1 MTENLY
7 GMISL
12 KVWMCL
18 VVVASARARSAPPA
32 PAGCQWD
39 YSDTKLSESN
49 FLTCNIKTI
58 GSADFLFKNITTAQ
72 AYNINKL
79 KLTCTDLLFFE
90 SSLHMNTGNFLGQLR
105 KLEDLRI
112 DYCKIRYVP
121 ATVLSPL
128 RDLTSLTL
136 RSYNTDW
143 PAMTME
149 FHAESFR
156 GLMELRT
163 LDLGDNNIYML
174 PSEVFCPLFS
184 LEILNLTNNRIQ
196 DISEIGFSDWGK
208 GPIAPGKSCNT
219 GLKMLDLSHNN
230 VLRLPDNGFSSLRSL
245 EVLNIQNNLINEI
258 GDRAFVGLN
267 SLKTLNLS
275 GNKLVAVPPELFQSS
290 RVIKTIS
297 LANNSLA
304 VLAPGLLEG
313 LDQLE
318 KLDLSRNRLTND
330 WVNRDT
336 FAGLIRLVILNLS
349 HNSLARLDPK
359 SFQDLNNLQV
369 LNLDNNAIETIS
381 NGAFAELRNLHQ
393 LSISDNKLKSLNE
406 HIFSNLFVLSQLY
419 LDNNHIS
426 TIDERSFENI
436 TYLQDLG
443 LNGNNLNMIPDGIRK
458 LRFLKSLDVG
468 KNNITKV
475 SNASFE
481 GLEELYGLRLV
492 DNHITSIP
500 KDTFSTLPSLQVLNL
515 ASNEIETIE
524 QDAFLTNPTLKAI
537 RLDGNRLSDIR
548 GVFSKLNTLGWLNIS
563 DNKLIY
569 FDYSYMPDSLE
580 WLDLHSNNITKLDN
594 EHNAQQNIRMLDV
607 SYNALESV
615 DEKSI
620 PDSIEILFL
629 NNNKIHTIN
638 PGTFLQKRNLEKVV
652 VTDNK
657 LRTVE
662 LSAFT
667 LPHIPKHR
675 LLPKFFIG
683 NNPFVCNCHMI
694 WLQKINLWNHMRQYP
709 RFMDLDSVMCEVVNN
724 KYGGKANL
732 MDVPETQFL
741 CSYETHCSSSCFC
754 CDFEACDCKMTCPEG
769 CSCFH
774 DSNWNSNVIDCS
786 NVGYTEVPE
795 KIPMD
800 ATELYLDGN
809 DFNSLG
815 SHLFIGKKKLHKLY
829 LNNSNILVIDNDTF
843 NGLHS
848 LNVLHLENNHVTE
861 LAGGEF
867 SQTKHLREL
876 YLNDNLLTSV
886 GNKTFE
892 NLSSLRVAH
901 LQGNKILDLDKK
913 LAHIV
918 HLESV
923 NVQGNLFT
931 CTCENVLPLQ
941 NWFKRNYQDPAEML
955 CGDESGLASNL
966 TVFDVVDKCRD
977 SSVTDNTIPTENQ
990 PYQYDE
996 VSTIKLNFVPLLAVV
1011 LISVIL
1017 ILLFGAL
1024 AFSFRQ
1030 NVRLW
1035 AHSKYGV
1042 RLFKSA
1048 SIQES
1053 ELDRDRLYDGYAVY
1067 SLLDDDF
1074 VSKVVAPEME
1084 HSGYTM
1090 CFHYRDLQH
1099 APETYLAEQI
1109 TNAAESSKRLLIFVS
1124 FNFLQNEWSKASFKA
1139 ALKHVI
1145 TSIHPS
1151 IRRHRVV
1158 FILTTDVSALDLDL
1172 DFQEYLKSCNVLLW
1186 GEKKFWEKIRFVM
1199 PDISN
1204 LHWNKDTLNYSHGV
1218 CPNAR
1223 RHPSR
1228 YTASPTAP
1236 EHWYK
1241 YDAIPPQTPTTANVG
1256 INIEDDTSMLTNTT
1270 LTSQIQDGEHLH
1282 HSYISID
1289 TQNYEQPY
1297 GGRPRPPN
1305 TLRKHHQ
1312 HPDLQSPSMLDEQGY
1327 LQPRSSVH
1335 ECVPQTHLT
1344 AHR

>member
-1 MTENLY
+1 MTKNLY
-7 GMISL
+7 GMSL
-12 KVWMCL
+12 KLWICL
-18 VVVASARARSAPPA
+18 VAVAGARARSAPPA
-32 PAGCQWD
+32 PGGCQWD

-58 GSADFLFKNITTAQ
+58 GSADMLFKNITTAQ

-90 SSLHMNTGNFLGQLR
+90 SSLHMNTGSFLGQLR
-105 KLEDLRI
+105 KLEDLRME
-112 DYCKIRYVP
+112 YCKIRYVP

-156 GLMELRT
+156 GLMELRS

-184 LEILNLTNNRIQ
+184 LESLNLTNNKIQ

-230 VLRLPDNGFSSLRSL
+230 VLRLPDNGLSSLRSL
-245 EVLNIQNNLINEI
+245 EVLKIHNNLINEI

-267 SLKTLNLS
+267 SLKILNLS

-290 RVIKTIS
+290 RVIKEIS
-297 LANNSLA
+297 LANNSLS

-349 HNSLARLDPK
+349 HNSLVRLDPK
-359 SFQDLNNLQV
+359 SFQYLNNLQV
-369 LNLDNNAIETIS
+369 LNLDNNAIEIIS
-381 NGAFAELRNLHQ
+381 NGAFAELKNLHQ
-393 LSISDNKLKSLNE
+393 LSMSDNRIIHLNE

-419 LDNNHIS
+419 LDNNQIT
-426 TIDERSFENI
+426 TIHERSFENI

-443 LNGNNLNMIPDGIRK
+443 LNGNNLNYVPDGIRK
-458 LRFLKSLDVG
+458 LRFLKSLDIG
-468 KNNITKV
+468 KNNITKI

-492 DNHITSIP
+492 DNHIISIP

-515 ASNEIETIE
+515 ASNKIETIE
-524 QDAFLTNPTLKAI
+524 QDAFLSNPTLKAI
-537 RLDGNRLSDIR
+537 RLDGNKLSDIR
-548 GVFSKLNTLGWLNIS
+548 GVFNKLSTLGWLNIS

-569 FDYSYMPDSLE
+569 FDYSYMPETLE
-580 WLDLHSNNITKLDN
+580 WLDIHKNNITKLEN
-594 EHNAQQNIRMLDV
+594 ENDFKSNIRMLDV
-607 SYNALESV
+607 SFNTMENV
-615 DEKSI
+615 DEKSV
-620 PDSIEILFL
+620 PDSIEVLFL
-629 NNNKIHTIN
+629 NNNKIHTIQ
-638 PGTFLQKRNLEKVV
+638 PGTFLQKKNLEKVIL
-652 VTDNK
+652 TDNK

-675 LLPKFFIG
+675 FLPKFFIG

-709 RFMDLDSVMCEVVNN
+709 RFVDLESVTCEVVNN
-724 KYGGKANL
+724 KYGGKSNL

-786 NVGYTEVPE
+786 NAGYTDIPE

-809 DFNSLG
+809 DFASLN

-829 LNNSNILVIDNDTF
+829 LNNSNIASIDNDTF

-848 LNVLHLENNHVTE
+848 LNVLHLENNHLTE
-861 LAGGEF
+861 VAGGEF

-886 GNKTFE
+886 ANNSFE
-892 NLSSLRVAH
+892 SLSSLRIIH
-901 LQGNKILDLDKK
+901 LQGNKILNLDKK

-923 NVQGNLFT
+923 RVRGNLFT
-931 CTCENVLPLQ
+931 CACDNVLPLV
-941 NWFKRNYQDPAEML
+941 NWLKKYNEDPSEML
-955 CGDESGLASNL
+955 CASENELSSNL
-966 TVFDVVDKCRD
+966 TVFDVMDKCRD
-977 SSVTDNTIPTENQ
+977 SNSVNDNTIPTENQ
-990 PYQYDE
+990 PFQYDE

-1053 ELDRDRLYDGYAVY
+1053 ELDRDRMYDGYAVY

-1074 VSKVVAPEME
+1074 VTKVVAPELE
-1084 HSGYTM
+1084 HCGYTM
-1090 CFHYRDLQH
+1090 CFHYRDLQN
-1099 APETYLAEQI
+1099 APENYLLEQI
-1109 TNAAESSKRLLIFVS
+1109 NNASESSKRILIFIS
-1124 FNFLQNEWSKASFKA
+1124 FNFLQNEWSKMSFKA

-1158 FILTTDVSALDLDL
+1158 FVLTTDISALNLDL
-1172 DFQEYLKSCNVLLW
+1172 EFQNYLKTCNVLLW
-1186 GEKKFWEKIRFVM
+1186 GEKKFWEKMRFLM

-1204 LHWNKDTLNYSHGV
+1204 LHWNKDNMNYNHSI
-1218 CPNAR
+1218 CPNSR

-1236 EHWYK
+1236 ELWYK
-1241 YDAIPPQTPTTANVG
+1241 YDAIPPQTPTVTNVG
-1256 INIEDDTSMLTNTT
+1256 INVEDDTSMLTNTT
-1270 LTSQIQDGEHLH
+1270 LTSQIQDLDNPH

-1297 GGRPRPPN
+1297 GAGGRPRPPN
-1305 TLRKHHQ
+1305 SLRKHQTH
-1312 HPDLQSPSMLDEQGY
+1312 SPSMLDEQGY
-1327 LQPRSSVH
+1327 LQPRSSIHDCLPQSHPSVH
-1335 ECVPQTHLT
+1335 
-1344 AHR
+1344 R

>member
-1 MTENLY
+1 MTKKFSEMFL
-7 GMISL
+7 I
-12 KVWMCL
+12 KVWMFL
-18 VVVASARARSAPPA
+18 VAVAGARARSAPPA
-32 PAGCQWD
+32 PDGCQWD
-39 YSDTKLSESN
+39 YSDAKLSESN

-90 SSLHMNTGNFLGQLR
+90 SSLHMNTGSFLGQLR

-128 RDLTSLTL
+128 RDLTSLSL

-184 LEILNLTNNRIQ
+184 LESLNLTNNKIQ

-230 VLRLPDNGFSSLRSL
+230 ILRLPDNGLSSLRSL
-245 EVLNIQNNLINEI
+245 EVLNIQNNLISEI
-258 GDRAFVGLN
+258 LDRAFVGLN
-267 SLKTLNLS
+267 SLKILNLS
-275 GNKLVAVPPELFQSS
+275 GNKLVAIPPELFQSS
-290 RVIKTIS
+290 RVIKEIS

-318 KLDLSRNRLTND
+318 KLDLSKNRLTNG

-336 FAGLIRLVILNLS
+336 FAGLVRLVILNLS
-349 HNSLARLDPK
+349 QNSLARLDPK

-369 LNLDNNAIETIS
+369 LNLDNNEIEIIS
-381 NGAFAELRNLHQ
+381 NGAFAELKNLHH
-393 LSISDNKLKSLNE
+393 LSISDNKIKVLNE
-406 HIFSNLFVLSQLY
+406 QVFSNLFVLNQLY
-419 LDNNHIS
+419 LDNNQIN
-426 TIDERSFENI
+426 TIHERCFENI

-443 LNGNNLNMIPDGIRK
+443 LNGNNLNNIPISIKR
-458 LRFLKSLDVG
+458 LRFLKSLDIG
-468 KNNITKV
+468 KNNITKIV
-475 SNASFE
+475 NTSFE

-515 ASNEIETIE
+515 ASNKIEVIE
-524 QDAFLTNPTLKAI
+524 QDAFLSNPTLKAI
-537 RLDGNRLSDIR
+537 RLDGNKLTDIR
-548 GVFSKLNTLGWLNIS
+548 GVFNKLITLGWLNTS
-563 DNKLIY
+563 DNSLIY
-569 FDYSYMPDSLE
+569 FDYSYMPENLE
-580 WLDLHSNNITKLDN
+580 WLDIHNNNISKLDN
-594 EHNAQQNIRMLDV
+594 EQNIQQNIRMLDA
-607 SYNALESV
+607 SYNSLEYI
-615 DEKSI
+615 DEKSV
-620 PDSIEILFL
+620 PDAIEILL
-629 NNNKIHTIN
+629 VNNNKISSIQA
-638 PGTFLQKRNLEKVV
+638 GTFLQKKNLDKVV
-652 VTDNK
+652 ITDNK
-657 LRTVE
+657 LRTVD

-667 LPHIPKHR
+667 LPHTPKFKS
-675 LLPKFFIG
+675 LPKFFLG
-683 NNPFVCNCHMI
+683 YNPFVCNCHMI

-709 RFMDLDSVMCEVVNN
+709 RFVDLDSVTCEVVNN

-732 MDVPETQFL
+732 MDVPESQFL

-754 CDFEACDCKMTCPEG
+754 CEFEACDCKMTCPEG

-786 NVGYTEVPE
+786 NAGYTEVPE

-809 DFNSLG
+809 DFGTLG

-829 LNNSNILVIDNDTF
+829 LNNSNIAVLDNDTL

-848 LNVLHLENNHVTE
+848 LNVLHLENNHLTE

-867 SQTKHLREL
+867 SQIKHLREL
-876 YLNDNLLTSV
+876 YLNDNSITSV
-886 GNKTFE
+886 ASNTFE
-892 NLSSLRVAH
+892 NLYYLRTVH
-901 LQGNKILDLDKK
+901 LEGNKALDLDKK
-913 LAHIV
+913 LAHLL
-918 HLESV
+918 HLEKV
-923 NVQGNLFT
+923 NLRGNLFT
-931 CTCENVLPLQ
+931 CSCENLIPLQ
-941 NWFKRNYQDPAEML
+941 NWFKKYYEDAAEMW
-955 CGDESGLASNL
+955 CASDNGVPL
-966 TVFDVVDKCRD
+966 NVTVFDVMDKCRD
-977 SSVTDNTIPTENQ
+977 SSVINNTIPTENQ

-1053 ELDRDRLYDGYAVY
+1053 ELDGDRLFDGYAVY

-1074 VSKVVAPEME
+1074 ISRVVAPEME
-1084 HSGYTM
+1084 HFGYTM

-1099 APETYLAEQI
+1099 APENYLLEQI
-1109 TNAAESSKRLLIFVS
+1109 TNASESAKRIIVFVS
-1124 FNFLQNEWSKASFKA
+1124 FNFLQNEWSKVSFKA
-1139 ALKHVI
+1139 AIKHVV
-1145 TSIHPS
+1145 TGIHPS
-1151 IRRHRVV
+1151 IRRHRVL
-1158 FILTTDVSALDLDL
+1158 FILTTDISALNLDI
-1172 DFQEYLKSCNVLLW
+1172 DFQNYLKSCNVLLW
-1186 GEKKFWEKIRFVM
+1186 GEKKFWEKIRFHM
-1199 PDISN
+1199 PDTTN
-1204 LHWNKDTLNYSHGV
+1204 LHWNKDSINYNHGV
-1218 CPNAR
+1218 CPNGR

-1236 EHWYK
+1236 EQWYK
-1241 YDAIPPQTPTTANVG
+1241 YDAIPPTTPTVANVG
-1256 INIEDDTSMLTNTT
+1256 NHEDDTSMLTNTT
-1270 LTSQIQDGEHLH
+1270 ITSQVQEGDPH

-1289 TQNYEQPY
+1289 AQNYEQPY

-1305 TLRKHHQ
+1305 TLRKHPGH
-1312 HPDLQSPSMLDEQGY
+1312 HSPSMLDDQGY

-1335 ECVPQTHLT
+1335 DCVPQTHST
-1344 AHR
+1344 VHR

>member
-1 MTENLY
+1 MTKNFY
-7 GMISL
+7 SMVSL

-18 VVVASARARSAPPA
+18 VLVAGARARSAPPA
-32 PAGCQWD
+32 PVGCQWD
-39 YSDTKLSESN
+39 YSDAKLSESN

-90 SSLHMNTGNFLGQLR
+90 SSLHMNTGSFLGQLR

-112 DYCKIRYVP
+112 EYCKIRYVP

-156 GLMELRT
+156 GLMELRS

-184 LEILNLTNNRIQ
+184 LESLNLTNNRIQ

-230 VLRLPDNGFSSLRSL
+230 VLRLPDNGLSSLRSL
-245 EVLNIQNNLINEI
+245 EVLKIQNNLINEI

-267 SLKTLNLS
+267 SLKILNLS

-290 RVIKTIS
+290 RVIKQIS
-297 LANNSLA
+297 LANNSLS

-349 HNSLARLDPK
+349 HNSLIRLDPK

-393 LSISDNKLKSLNE
+393 LSISDNRMKALNE
-406 HIFSNLFVLSQLY
+406 HIFCNLFVLSQLY
-419 LDNNHIS
+419 LDNNQIS
-426 TIDERSFENI
+426 VINERSFENI

-443 LNGNNLNMIPDGIRK
+443 LNGNSLNMIPDGIKK

-475 SNASFE
+475 SNTSFE

-515 ASNEIETIE
+515 ASNKIENVE
-524 QDAFLTNPTLKAI
+524 QDAFLSNPTLKAI
-537 RLDGNRLSDIR
+537 RLDGNKLTDIR
-548 GVFSKLNTLGWLNIS
+548 GVFNKLNTLGWLNIS

-569 FDYSYMPDSLE
+569 FDYSYMPESLE
-580 WLDLHSNNITKLDN
+580 WLDIHSNNITKLDN
-594 EHNAQQNIRMLDV
+594 EQNAQQNIRMLDV
-607 SYNALESV
+607 SYNALENV
-615 DEKSI
+615 DERSI
-620 PDSIEILFL
+620 PDSIEVLFL
-629 NNNKIHTIN
+629 NNNKIHTIH
-638 PGTFLQKRNLEKVV
+638 PGTFLQKRNLEKVII
-652 VTDNK
+652 TDNK

-675 LLPKFFIG
+675 MLPKFFIG

-709 RFMDLDSVMCEVVNN
+709 RFMDLDTVTCEVVNN

-741 CSYETHCSSSCFC
+741 CSYETHCSSSCSC
-754 CDFEACDCKMTCPEG
+754 CDFEACDCKMACPEG

-809 DFNSLG
+809 DFGALN

-829 LNNSNILVIDNDTF
+829 LNNSNIISIDNDTL

-848 LNVLHLENNHVTE
+848 LNVLHLESNHLTE
-861 LAGGEF
+861 LTGGEF

-886 GNKTFE
+886 ANKTFE
-892 NLSSLRVAH
+892 SLSSLRIAH

-918 HLESV
+918 HLENV

-931 CTCENVLPLQ
+931 CTCANVMPLQ
-941 NWFKRNYQDPAEML
+941 NWFKKNYEDPADMFCASEN
-955 CGDESGLASNL
+955 GVTSNL
-966 TVFDVVDKCRD
+966 TVYDVIDNCRD

-990 PYQYDE
+990 PYQFDE

-1053 ELDRDRLYDGYAVY
+1053 ELDRDRLYDGYSVY

-1074 VSKVVAPEME
+1074 VSKVIAPAME
-1084 HSGYTM
+1084 HAGYTM
-1090 CFHYRDLQH
+1090 CFHYRDLQLAH
-1099 APETYLAEQI
+1099 ESYLSDQV
-1109 TNAAESSKRLLIFVS
+1109 TNAAESSKRILVFVS
-1124 FNFLQNEWSKASFKA
+1124 FNFLQNEWSKVSFKEA
-1139 ALKHVI
+1139 MKHVI
-1145 TSIHPS
+1145 SSIHPS

-1158 FILTTDVSALDLDL
+1158 FILTTDVSALNLDL
-1172 DFQEYLKSCNVLLW
+1172 DFQNYLKTCTVLLW

-1204 LHWNKDTLNYSHGV
+1204 LQWNKDSLHYNHDNM

-1241 YDAIPPQTPTTANVG
+1241 YDAIPPQTPTTVNVG

-1270 LTSQIQDGEHLH
+1270 MTSQIQDGDPLH

-1305 TLRKHHQ
+1305 TLRKHPGHV
-1312 HPDLQSPSMLDEQGY
+1312 SPSALDEQGY

-1335 ECVPQTHLT
+1335 ECLPQTHLST
-1344 AHR
+1344 HRL

>member
-1 MTENLY
+1 
-7 GMISL
+7 MILL
-12 KVWMCL
+12 KVCL
-18 VVVASARARSAPPA
+18 WSAVWAAARARPAPPA

-39 YSDTKLSESN
+39 YSDAKLSESN
-49 FLTCNIKTI
+49 FLACNIKTI
-58 GSADFLFKNITTAQ
+58 SSADFLFKNVTTAQ

-90 SSLHMNTGNFLGQLR
+90 SSLHMNTGSFLGQLR

-112 DYCKIRYVP
+112 EYCKFRYVP

-143 PAMTME
+143 PAMAME

-156 GLMELRT
+156 GLMELRS
-163 LDLGDNNIYML
+163 LDLGDNNIYVL

-184 LEILNLTNNRIQ
+184 LESLNLTDNRIQ

-219 GLKMLDLSHNN
+219 GLKSLDLSHNN
-230 VLRLPDNGFSSLRSL
+230 VLRLPDNGLSSLRSL
-245 EVLNIQNNLINEI
+245 DVLNMQNNLIGEI

-267 SLKTLNLS
+267 SLKILNLS

-290 RVIKTIS
+290 RSVKQIS

-318 KLDLSRNRLTND
+318 NLDLSRNRLTND

-336 FAGLIRLVILNLS
+336 FAGLI
-349 HNSLARLDPK
+349 
-359 SFQDLNNLQV
+359 
-369 LNLDNNAIETIS
+369 
-381 NGAFAELRNLHQ
+381 
-393 LSISDNKLKSLNE
+393 
-406 HIFSNLFVLSQLY
+406 
-419 LDNNHIS
+419 
-426 TIDERSFENI
+426 
-436 TYLQDLG
+436 
-443 LNGNNLNMIPDGIRK
+443 
-458 LRFLKSLDVG
+458 
-468 KNNITKV
+468 
-475 SNASFE
+475 
-481 GLEELYGLRLV
+481 
-492 DNHITSIP
+492 
-500 KDTFSTLPSLQVLNL
+500 
-515 ASNEIETIE
+515 
-524 QDAFLTNPTLKAI
+524 
-537 RLDGNRLSDIR
+537 
-548 GVFSKLNTLGWLNIS
+548 
-563 DNKLIY
+563 
-569 FDYSYMPDSLE
+569 SYMPEALE
-580 WLDLHSNNITKLDN
+580 WLDIHNNNIPKLEN
-594 EHNAQQNIRMLDV
+594 EHNTQPNIRMLDI
-607 SYNALESV
+607 SFNALEIV

-629 NNNKIHTIN
+629 NNNKIHTIR
-638 PGTFLQKRNLEKVV
+638 PGTFLQKRNIEKVV
-652 VTDNK
+652 ATDNK

-667 LPHIPKHR
+667 LPHVAKHKT
-675 LLPKFFIG
+675 LPKFLIG

-709 RFMDLDSVMCEVVNN
+709 RFIDLDIVTCEVVNN

-741 CSYETHCSSSCFC
+741 CSYDTHCSSSCFC

-786 NVGYTEVPE
+786 NVGYTEIPE

-809 DFNSLG
+809 DFGVLS

-829 LNNSNILVIDNDTF
+829 LNNSNINSIDNDTF

-848 LNVLHLENNHVTE
+848 LNILHLENNHLTE
-861 LAGGEF
+861 LSGGEF

-876 YLNDNLLTSV
+876 YLNDNLLSNV
-886 GNKTFE
+886 SNQTFE
-892 NLSSLRVAH
+892 NLSSLRIAH
-901 LQGNKILDLDKK
+901 FQGNKIIDLDKK
-913 LAHIV
+913 LANIV
-918 HLESV
+918 HLESA
-923 NVQGNLFT
+923 NVQGNMFS
-931 CTCENVLPLQ
+931 CACENVLPLQ
-941 NWFKRNYQDPAEML
+941 NWVKKFYDDPTEMFCSGEHGRVSNVTVAE
-955 CGDESGLASNL
+955 AIAI
-966 TVFDVVDKCRD
+966 CRD
-977 SSVTDNTIPTENQ
+977 SNVVDNTISTENQ
-990 PYQYDE
+990 PFQYDE
-996 VSTIKLNFVPLLAVV
+996 INTVKLNFVPLLAVV

-1024 AFSFRQ
+1024 AFSFRH

-1035 AHSKYGV
+1035 AHSKYGI

-1053 ELDRDRLYDGYAVY
+1053 ELDRDRLYDGYTVY

-1074 VSKVVAPEME
+1074 VSKVVAPELE

-1090 CFHYRDLQH
+1090 CFHYRDLQLTH
-1099 APETYLAEQI
+1099 ENYLSDVI
-1109 TNAAESSKRLLIFVS
+1109 TNAAESSKRILVLVS
-1124 FNFLQNEWSKASFKA
+1124 FNLIQNEWSKPLFKSA
-1139 ALKHVI
+1139 MKHII

-1151 IRRHRVV
+1151 IRRHRVI
-1158 FILTTDVSALDLDL
+1158 FILTTDVSALNLDL
-1172 DFQEYLKSCNVLLW
+1172 DFQSYLKTCTVLLW
-1186 GEKKFWEKIRFVM
+1186 GEKKFWDKMRFVM

-1204 LHWNKDTLNYSHGV
+1204 LQWNKDAINYNHNA

-1241 YDAIPPQTPTTANVG
+1241 YDAIPPQIPTAANPG
-1256 INIEDDTSMLTNTT
+1256 ICLEDDTSMLTNTT
-1270 LTSQIQDGEHLH
+1270 ITSQVHEGDPLH

-1297 GGRPRPPN
+1297 GGRPRPNHVRRLPGQN
-1305 TLRKHHQ
+1305 
-1312 HPDLQSPSMLDEQGY
+1312 SPSMLDEQGY

-1335 ECVPQTHLT
+1335 ECIPQTHLST
-1344 AHR
+1344 HR

>member
-1 MTENLY
+1 
-7 GMISL
+7 
-12 KVWMCL
+12 
-18 VVVASARARSAPPA
+18 
-32 PAGCQWD
+32 
-39 YSDTKLSESN
+39 
-49 FLTCNIKTI
+49 
-58 GSADFLFKNITTAQ
+58 
-72 AYNINKL
+72 
-79 KLTCTDLLFFE
+79 
-90 SSLHMNTGNFLGQLR
+90 
-105 KLEDLRI
+105 
-112 DYCKIRYVP
+112 
-121 ATVLSPL
+121 
-128 RDLTSLTL
+128 
-136 RSYNTDW
+136 
-143 PAMTME
+143 MTME

-156 GLMELRT
+156 GLMELRS

-184 LEILNLTNNRIQ
+184 LESLNLTNNRIQ
-196 DISEIGFSDWGK
+196 DISDIGFSDWGK

-230 VLRLPDNGFSSLRSL
+230 ILRLPDNGLSSLRSL

-267 SLKTLNLS
+267 SLKILNLS

-290 RVIKTIS
+290 RVIREIS
-297 LANNSLA
+297 LANNSLS
-304 VLAPGLLEG
+304 VIAPGLLEG

-336 FAGLIRLVILNLS
+336 FSGLIRLIILNLS
-349 HNSLARLDPK
+349 YNSLARLDPI

-369 LNLDNNAIETIS
+369 LNLDNNEIKLIS
-381 NGAFAELRNLHQ
+381 NGAFAELKNLHQ
-393 LSISDNKLKSLNE
+393 LSISDNKIKILNE
-406 HIFSNLFVLSQLY
+406 NIFSNLFVLSQLY
-419 LDNNHIS
+419 LDNNEIS
-426 TIDERSFENI
+426 SIHDNCFENI

-443 LNGNNLNMIPDGIRK
+443 LNGNNLNVIPSSIKR
-458 LRFLKSLDVG
+458 LRFLKSLDIG
-468 KNNITKV
+468 KNNITKI
-475 SNASFE
+475 SNTSFE

-492 DNHITSIP
+492 DNYITSIP
-500 KDTFSTLPSLQVLNL
+500 KDTFSSLPSLQVLNL
-515 ASNEIETIE
+515 ASNKIETIE
-524 QDAFLTNPTLKAI
+524 QNAFVSNPTLKAI
-537 RLDGNRLSDIR
+537 RLDGNKLTDIR
-548 GVFSKLNTLGWLNIS
+548 GVFNKLNTLGWLNIS

-569 FDYSYMPDSLE
+569 FDYSYMPESLE
-580 WLDLHSNNITKLDN
+580 WLDIHMNNITKLDN
-594 EHNAQQNIRMLDV
+594 EQNVQQNIRMLDI
-607 SYNALESV
+607 SYNSLERV
-615 DEKSI
+615 DEMSI
-620 PDSIEILFL
+620 PDSIQILFL
-629 NNNKIHTIN
+629 NNNKIHTIHA
-638 PGTFLQKRNLEKVV
+638 GTFIQKRNLEKVV
-652 VTDNK
+652 MTDNK

-662 LSAFT
+662 LAAFT

-675 LLPKFFIG
+675 TLPKFFIG
-683 NNPFVCNCHMI
+683 NNPFICNCHMI

-709 RFMDLDSVMCEVVNN
+709 RFADLESVTCEVVSN

-786 NVGYTEVPE
+786 NVGYTEIPE

-809 DFNSLG
+809 DFGTLG

-829 LNNSNILVIDNDTF
+829 LNNSNIATMDNDTF

-848 LNVLHLENNHVTE
+848 LNVLHLENNHLTE

-876 YLNDNLLTSV
+876 YLNDNFLTSV
-886 GNKTFE
+886 GNSTFE
-892 NLSSLRVAH
+892 NLSSLRVVH

-913 LAHIV
+913 LNHIA
-918 HLESV
+918 HLETV
-923 NVQGNLFT
+923 NIKGNIFT
-931 CTCENVLPLQ
+931 CSCDHLISLQ
-941 NWFKRNYQDPAEML
+941 NWLKKHNEDPSEMMCFENSL
-955 CGDESGLASNL
+955 NV
-966 TVFDVVDKCRD
+966 TVFDVTDKCHD
-977 SSVTDNTIPTENQ
+977 SVVADNTIPTENQ
-990 PYQYDE
+990 PFQYDE
-996 VSTIKLNFVPLLAVV
+996 ISTIKLNFVPLLAVV

-1053 ELDRDRLYDGYAVY
+1053 ELDRDRMYDGYAVY

-1074 VSKVVAPEME
+1074 VSRVVAPEME
-1084 HSGYTM
+1084 HFGYTM

-1099 APETYLAEQI
+1099 VPENYLIEQI
-1109 TNAAESSKRLLIFVS
+1109 TNAAESSKRILIFVS
-1124 FNFLQNEWSKASFKA
+1124 FNFIHSEWSKTSFKDA
-1139 ALKHVI
+1139 IKHVI
-1145 TSIHPS
+1145 TTIHPS
-1151 IRRHRVV
+1151 IRRHRVF
-1158 FILTTDVSALDLDL
+1158 FILTTDVSALNLDV
-1172 DFQEYLKSCNVLLW
+1172 DFQSYLKNCNVLIW
-1186 GEKKFWEKIRFVM
+1186 GEKKFWEKLRFLM

-1204 LHWNKDTLNYSHGV
+1204 LQWNKDTNNYNHGV
-1218 CPNAR
+1218 CPNSR
-1223 RHPSR
+1223 RNPSR

-1236 EHWYK
+1236 ELWYK
-1241 YDAIPPQTPTTANVG
+1241 YDALPPQTPSTTNVG
-1256 INIEDDTSMLTNTT
+1256 ITVEDDTSMLTNTT
-1270 LTSQIQDGEHLH
+1270 LTSQIQEIDNPH

-1305 TLRKHHQ
+1305 TIRKHTVPH
-1312 HPDLQSPSMLDEQGY
+1312 SPSMLDEQGY

-1335 ECVPQTHLT
+1335 DCLPQTHSVV
-1344 AHR
+1344 HR